1 MRSVPSRASRYGFT
15 PTNAPIEK
23 RIGTL
28 RSLSTL
34 ARNLGDR
41 PLQKGWEQG
50 IQSYADAAW
59 GAVRVLQDA
68 AAAQR
73 KVTSVWTN
81 ITTDTPANAAP
92 YDDAILKILNGLNP
106 VVRAPETGVSGTW
119 GDVFDKV
126 PFILQEANW
135 TVAKGSGA
143 KLESARKSK
152 DALLTRL
159 TALRGE
165 LINAGGAPYL
175 TRPVKPTETVKDAIA
190 RFKAPPAAPAPAASA
205 PAVPAPAAPAS
216 TAPASAAPAAAA
228 SVDEEPASTALT
240 QVTTESAQQG
250 PSAPGAPAPG
260 APAPDAMPKWL
271 LPALAVA
278 GAAGVALVLLPMGSS
293 NRGSRARNLDY
304 GSVPSDAKEG
314 RMLRGTL
321 RNLESDAH
329 AMRQM
334 LRDDDD
340 LPQWV
345 HAKVQTS
352 ADRVSG
358 AQRYLRAKI
367 QAPK

>member
-1 MRSVPSRASRYGFT
+1 MRPVPSRASRYGFT
-15 PTNAPIEK
+15 PTDAPIEE
-23 RIGTL
+23 RIKTL
-28 RSLSTL
+28 RGFSAL
-34 ARNLGDR
+34 ARSLGDR

-68 AAAQR
+68 GAAQR
-73 KVTSVWTN
+73 KVHSWLTN
-81 ITTDTPANAAP
+81 ITTDTPANAEP
-92 YDDAILKILNGLNP
+92 YNVAIKQILDALTPG
-106 VVRAPETGVSGTW
+106 VVKTALQTGEQPGPWAEW
-119 GDVFDKV
+119 GGVFDKV
-126 PFILQEANW
+126 PSILQAVNW
-135 TVAKGSGA
+135 TVPQGDST
-143 KLESARKSK
+143 KLENAKKAK
-152 DALLTRL
+152 DTLNQRL
-159 TALRGE
+159 VDLKKQ
-165 LINAGGAPYL
+165 LVDAGGTSYL
-175 TRPVKPTETVKDAIA
+175 MRLVKPAEPMKEALA
-190 RFKAPPAAPAPAASA
+190 RFKAPPAAPVSAAPVSSA
-205 PAVPAPAAPAS
+205 PTP
-216 TAPASAAPAAAA
+216 AAPAAAA

-240 QVTTESAQQG
+240 QVTTASAQQD

-260 APAPDAMPKWL
+260 APPPDAMPKWL

-278 GAAGVALVLLPMGSS
+278 GAAGVALLVLPMGSS

-345 HAKVQTS
+345 HAKVETS
-352 ADRVSG
+352 ADRVSS